1 MSLKKS
7 LKVFIVFVGIIV
19 LSSCTKEKAEALQ
32 LAAEQFRIDA
42 ILAIDQINFIFL
54 QDVSIAIMT
63 EDQQTEEMIEL
74 LNLAGKNELNSALIN
89 EFANS
94 LNPGLRA
101 KATTNEAFEELKKQY
116 YQFEKMFSS
125 LDKGSYFAKD
135 AVADAEKH
143 AVNLTLQLI
152 NYAGILQGDFRFASS
167 RAALITKMQN
177 AKDEPNE
184 ALRQELYK
192 NISIEFI
199 QLLKEEIQ
207 TQERAI
213 RQCYIAAESG
223 NVITELIQD
232 YDKMNVSDIMNTIK
246 GTMNFALEVTNGN
259 QTIADLATKFEGVEK
274 TIRENPDY
282 AGFLEKGV
290 ISGKQK

>member
-1 MSLKKS
+1 MSFKKS
-7 LKVFIVFVGIIV
+7 IRVLIVFIGIIV
-19 LSSCTKEKAEALQ
+19 LSSCTKEKAEAVQ

-42 ILAIDQINFIFL
+42 ILAIDEINYIFL
-54 QDVSIAIMT
+54 QDVSIAKMT
-63 EDQQTEEMIEL
+63 EEQQIEELIEV
-74 LNLAGKNELNSALIN
+74 LNLVGKNDLNSALIN
-89 EFANS
+89 DFAGS
-94 LNPGLRA
+94 FNPGS
-101 KATTNEAFEELKKQY
+101 KANAITNDAFEELKKQY
-116 YQFEKMFSS
+116 YQFERMFTS

-135 AVADAEKH
+135 AVAEAEKH

-152 NYAGILQGDFRFASS
+152 NYAEILQGDFRFASS

-184 ALRQELYK
+184 ALQQELYK

-199 QLLKEEIQ
+199 QLLKEEKQ

-223 NVITELIQD
+223 KVVTELIRD

-246 GTMNFALEVTNGN
+246 GTMNFALEVSNGN
-259 QTIADLATKFEGVEK
+259 QTIADLSKKFEGVEK
-274 TIRENPDY
+274 TIRDNPDY
-282 AGFLEKGV
+282 AGFLEKEV
-290 ISGKQK
+290 IGGKQK

>member
-1 MSLKKS
+1 MSFKKS
-7 LKVFIVFVGIIV
+7 IKVLVVFISIIV
-19 LSSCTKEKAEALQ
+19 LSSCTKEKAEAVQ

-42 ILAIDQINFIFL
+42 ILAIDEINYIFL
-54 QDVSIAIMT
+54 QDVSIAKMT
-63 EDQQTEEMIEL
+63 EEQQIEELIEV
-74 LNLAGKNELNSALIN
+74 LNLAGKNDLNSALIN
-89 EFANS
+89 DFAGS
-94 LNPGLRA
+94 FNPGS
-101 KATTNEAFEELKKQY
+101 KANAITNDAFEELKKQY
-116 YQFEKMFSS
+116 YQFERMFTS

-135 AVADAEKH
+135 AVAEAEKH

-152 NYAGILQGDFRFASS
+152 NYAEILQGDFRFTSS

-184 ALRQELYK
+184 ALQQELYK

-199 QLLKEEIQ
+199 QLLKEEKQ

-223 NVITELIQD
+223 KVVTELIRD

-246 GTMNFALEVTNGN
+246 GTMNFALEVSNGN
-259 QTIADLATKFEGVEK
+259 QTIADLSTKFEGVEK
-274 TIRENPDY
+274 TIRDNPDY
-282 AGFLEKGV
+282 AGFLEKEV
-290 ISGKQK
+290 IGGKQK